1 MPCNICG
8 DIDHNK
14 RSCHMKA
21 IPQYYDN
28 NDINDIK
35 KNEDKDDKMDGR
47 RTAKKDEDIRV
58 DWICGQLNTETV
70 RVNET

>member
-8 DIDHNK
+8 DIVHNK

-21 IPQYYDN
+21 ITQYYDN

-35 KNEDKDDKMDGR
+35 KNEDKDDKIDEEGPL
-47 RTAKKDEDIRV
+47 KKMKILELTGFV
-58 DWICGQLNTETV
+58 DS
-70 RVNET
+70 